1 MKAYITII
9 GHEGEVHEKEVKS
22 IDGASVV
29 FQDGSSCACHRTGSP
44 FHYWKTEEDAKGACL
59 LMAQAKRDI
68 LSFFANSME
77 DIVTNMKGISM
88 DNIELVQRF

>member
-9 GHEGEVHEKEVKS
+9 GHEDEVHVKEVKR
-22 IDGASVV
+22 IDGVSVV

-44 FHYWKTEEDAKGACL
+44 FHYWMTEEDAKGACL
-59 LMAQAKRDI
+59 LMAQAKKDI

-77 DIVTNMKGISM
+77 DIVKGMMGISM
-88 DNIELVQRF
+88 DNIQSVQRF